1 MKREIPVRNDL
12 GHYGSMEEVWRN
24 FPAGGHP
31 GEYVWIGSALYVWD
45 AAQRN
50 WRSDVYPDRYTYNA
64 MHMDG
69 DFDIGN
75 DLSVGGDATIMQNA
89 TVKKN
94 LRIEGTLL
102 YSHLQGMDCGL
113 FPSEY
118 GLNYAYPSPKLGQ
131 WALVGTDAN
140 SLALYACVT
149 TGQWT
154 KQREGQNLSGILDLT
169 AYNAAK
175 AIVDDIADKGYVFM
189 GAATPGTVPVTPS
202 TYNVFYL
209 TTTPGVYTYFG
220 GVGVRTLSVLSWNH
234 SANPDSN
241 NVAAGEWKVT
251 ALLSGVF
258 VYEENIADG
267 AVTPAKAPLIMQ
279 RIKEVEDDAVHSR
292 SAGGVTISDIIGTSG
307 ISFKVTEDIPG
318 TEQQSR

>member
-1 MKREIPVRNDL
+1 MNRERDVRNDL
-12 GHYGSMEEVWRN
+12 GHYGSLAEVWRA
-24 FPAGGHP
+24 FPSGGRP
-31 GEYVWIGSALYVWD
+31 GECLWIGSVLYVWD
-45 AAQRN
+45 TAQGN
-50 WRSDVYPDRYTYNA
+50 WRSDVYPHHDTYKA
-64 MHMDG
+64 VRLHG
-69 DFDIGN
+69 DLCAGN
-75 DLSVGGDATIMQNA
+75 DLFVGGDLEVMQNT

-113 FPSEY
+113 FPSEV
-118 GLNYAYPSPKLGQ
+118 GLKYAYPSPKLGQ
-131 WALVGTDAN
+131 WALVGTDAD
-140 SLALYACVT
+140 SLALYACT
-149 TGQWT
+149 SSGNWT
-154 KQREGQNLSGILDLT
+154 KQRDGERLSGAIDLT

-175 AIVDDIADKGYVFM
+175 AIVDDMADRGYVFM

-220 GVGVRTLSVLSWNH
+220 GVGVKTLSVLSWNH
-234 SANPDSN
+234 RANPDSN
-241 NVAAGEWKVT
+241 NVAAGAWTVT
-251 ALLSGVF
+251 SLLSGVF

-292 SAGGVTISDIIGTSG
+292 SVGGVILPDTIGTSG
-307 ISFKVTEDIPG
+307 ISFRISEETPG
-318 TEQQSR
+318 TEQQTR